1 MFDDPDMPDFDAMS
15 QDELIAWLEKL
26 AQQQRDKAAE
36 SSPDKA
42 TDSKAQA
49 AQRPPDAA
57 AEAWRAGLTGDESLR
72 PARSPRAKYAF
83 HSERQLDDEDDD
95 ETPTAL
101 PVIAES
107 GSDDTTDPLTWLE
120 DRTTEAESGKIAVGA
135 ERVDRGDFPD
145 HLEDLGS
152 AAELEDPLE
161 WLDSL
166 ANEVSAAAQAFAPG
180 GDLGAPEDKS
190 DDAYEDDAIDE
201 DESLYSQRIGEPV
214 AFPEALMGLDEPLV
228 DEFGTQSMA
237 PLPDFLVPVADV
249 PASDREPLV
258 ESARADSVP
267 PSAPASPKLHD
278 SLTHA
283 FLMQD
288 QQAELEAWYAERL
301 RAVAAAGDTA
311 SQPAGAPA
319 PGAEALK
326 PPPPGL
332 AAGFNTARG
341 KIAAGKLEEALGD
354 YETLL
359 RANIGLG
366 LVVSDMQ
373 WLIQQAQHQDNPAVH
388 CVLGDALMRQGQ
400 LQQALDVYRHALKLL

>member
-1 MFDDPDMPDFDAMS
+1 MFDDPDMPDLDSMS
-15 QDELIAWLEKL
+15 QDELIVWLEQQ

-42 TDSKAQA
+42 MDNKAQA
-49 AQRPPDAA
+49 AQRLPDAA
-57 AEAWRAGLTGDESLR
+57 GEAWGAGLADDESLL
-72 PARSPRAKYAF
+72 PARSPRAKYVF
-83 HSERQLDDEDDD
+83 HSEQQLDDEDDD

-120 DRTTEAESGKIAVGA
+120 GRTTEAESRKIAAGA
-135 ERVDRGDFPD
+135 EGLDRGDSPGQ
-145 HLEDLGS
+145 LEDLGS
-152 AAELEDPLE
+152 AAELEDPLK

-166 ANEVSAAAQAFAPG
+166 AHEVSAAAQAFAPG
-180 GDLGAPEDKS
+180 GDLEAPADNS

-201 DESLYSQRIGEPV
+201 DESLYSQRVGEP
-214 AFPEALMGLDEPLV
+214 APFPEALIGLDEPLV
-228 DEFGTQSMA
+228 DEFSTQSMA
-237 PLPDFLVPVADV
+237 PLPDFLVPAADA

-267 PSAPASPKLHD
+267 PSAPETYD

-311 SQPAGAPA
+311 SQPAGASA
-319 PGAEALK
+319 PGAESLK

-341 KIAAGKLEEALGD
+341 KIAAGKLEEALDD

-359 RANIGLG
+359 RANIGLD

-373 WLIQQAQHQDNPAVH
+373 WLIKQAQHQDNPAVH

>member
-1 MFDDPDMPDFDAMS
+1 MFHDPNMPDFDAMS

-26 AQQQRDKAAE
+26 AQRQRDEAAE
-36 SSPDKA
+36 IAPDSEA
-42 TDSKAQA
+42 DSKAQA
-49 AQRPPDAA
+49 DQRLPDAA
-57 AEAWRAGLTGDESLR
+57 EEAWNAGLAGAETLR
-72 PARSPRAKYAF
+72 PARSPRAKYPLP
-83 HSERQLDDEDDD
+83 SEQQLDDEDDD

-101 PVIAES
+101 PAIGES

-120 DRTTEAESGKIAVGA
+120 DRTTEAESRKIAASA
-135 ERVDRGDFPD
+135 ERLDRDDAPDLLGD
-145 HLEDLGS
+145 LES
-152 AAELEDPLE
+152 AAELDDPLE

-166 ANEVSAAAQAFAPG
+166 ANEVSETAQAFAPG
-180 GDLGAPEDKS
+180 VDLGAPEDNS
-190 DDAYEDDAIDE
+190 DDAYEDDASYE
-201 DESLYSQRIGEPV
+201 DESLYSQRSGESV
-214 AFPEALMGLDEPLV
+214 AFPEALMDLDEPIAE
-228 DEFGTQSMA
+228 EFSTQSMA
-237 PLPDFLVPVADV
+237 PVPDFLVPAADA
-249 PASDREPLV
+249 PASDSEPLV
-258 ESARADSVP
+258 ESARADSIP
-267 PSAPASPKLHD
+267 PSAPETYD

-288 QQAELEAWYAERL
+288 QQAELEAWYAQRL

-311 SQPAGAPA
+311 SQPAGAPTQ
-319 PGAEALK
+319 GAEALK

-359 RANIGLG
+359 RANIGLD

-373 WLIQQAQHQDNPAVH
+373 WLIKQVQHRGNPAVH
-388 CVLGDALMRQGQ
+388 RVLGDALMRQGQ

>member
-1 MFDDPDMPDFDAMS
+1 MFDDPDMPDLDSMS
-15 QDELIAWLEKL
+15 QDELVVWLEQQ

-42 TDSKAQA
+42 MDNKAQA
-49 AQRPPDAA
+49 AQRLPDAA
-57 AEAWRAGLTGDESLR
+57 GEAWGAGLAGDESLL
-72 PARSPRAKYAF
+72 PARSPRAKYVF
-83 HSERQLDDEDDD
+83 HSEQQLDDEDDD

-120 DRTTEAESGKIAVGA
+120 DRTTEAESRKIAAGA
-135 ERVDRGDFPD
+135 EGVDRGESTGQ
-145 HLEDLGS
+145 LEDLGS
-152 AAELEDPLE
+152 AAELEDPLK

-180 GDLGAPEDKS
+180 GDMEAPEDNS

-201 DESLYSQRIGEPV
+201 DESLYSQRVGEP
-214 AFPEALMGLDEPLV
+214 APFPEALIGLDEPLV
-228 DEFGTQSMA
+228 DEFSTQSMA
-237 PLPDFLVPVADV
+237 PLPDFLVPAADA

-258 ESARADSVP
+258 ESARAESVP
-267 PSAPASPKLHD
+267 PSAPETYD

-311 SQPAGAPA
+311 NQPAGASA
-319 PGAEALK
+319 PGAESLK

-332 AAGFNTARG
+332 AAGFNTARA

-359 RANIGLG
+359 RANIGLD

-373 WLIQQAQHQDNPAVH
+373 WLIKQAQHQDNPAVH

>member
-1 MFDDPDMPDFDAMS
+1 MFDNPDMPDLDSMS
-15 QDELIAWLEKL
+15 QDELIVWLEQQ
-26 AQQQRDKAAE
+26 AQQQREKAAE

-49 AQRPPDAA
+49 AQRLPDAA
-57 AEAWRAGLTGDESLR
+57 AEAWRAGLAGDESLR
-72 PARSPRAKYAF
+72 PARSPGAKYAF
-83 HSERQLDDEDDD
+83 HSEQQLDDEDDD

-101 PVIAES
+101 PVISES

-120 DRTTEAESGKIAVGA
+120 DRTTEAESRKIAAGA
-135 ERVDRGDFPD
+135 ERVDRGDSPGQ
-145 HLEDLGS
+145 LEDLGS
-152 AAELEDPLE
+152 ATELEDPLK

-180 GDLGAPEDKS
+180 GDLGAPEDNS

-201 DESLYSQRIGEPV
+201 DESLYSQRVGEP
-214 AFPEALMGLDEPLV
+214 APFPEALIGLDEPLV
-228 DEFGTQSMA
+228 DEFSTQSMA
-237 PLPDFLVPVADV
+237 PLPDFLVPAADA

-258 ESARADSVP
+258 ESARADSIP
-267 PSAPASPKLHD
+267 PSAPETYD

-359 RANIGLG
+359 RANIGLD

-373 WLIQQAQHQDNPAVH
+373 WLIKQAQHQDNPAVH

>member
-1 MFDDPDMPDFDAMS
+1 MFDDPDMPDLDSMS
-15 QDELIAWLEKL
+15 QDELIVWLEQQ

-42 TDSKAQA
+42 MDNKAQA
-49 AQRPPDAA
+49 AQRLPDAGG
-57 AEAWRAGLTGDESLR
+57 EAWGAGLADDESLL
-72 PARSPRAKYAF
+72 PARSPRAKYVF
-83 HSERQLDDEDDD
+83 HSEQQLDDEDDD

-107 GSDDTTDPLTWLE
+107 ASDDTTDPLTWLE
-120 DRTTEAESGKIAVGA
+120 DRTTEAQSRKIAASA
-135 ERVDRGDFPD
+135 EGVDRGDSPCQ
-145 HLEDLGS
+145 LEDLGS
-152 AAELEDPLE
+152 AAELEDPLK

-180 GDLGAPEDKS
+180 GDLGAPEDNS

-201 DESLYSQRIGEPV
+201 DESLYSQRVGEP
-214 AFPEALMGLDEPLV
+214 APFPEALIGLDEPLV
-228 DEFGTQSMA
+228 DEFSTQSMA
-237 PLPDFLVPVADV
+237 PLPDFLVPAADA

-267 PSAPASPKLHD
+267 PSAPETYD

-311 SQPAGAPA
+311 NQPAGASA
-319 PGAEALK
+319 PGAESLK

-359 RANIGLG
+359 RANIGLD

-373 WLIQQAQHQDNPAVH
+373 WLIKQAQHQDNPAVH